1 MMIKVAVYL
10 EEQNKL
16 LLHMI
21 IREEYCARDINK
33 YQIFSGCSHITLQ
46 GDDPSSAISRQD
58 RSFTSSLLVDGGK
71 RRTYIK

>member
-1 MMIKVAVYL
+1 MIKVAVYL

-21 IREEYCARDINK
+21 IQKEYCARDINK

-58 RSFTSSLLVDGGK
+58 KTEVLLVRCWLMGGK
-71 RRTYIK
+71 RRT